1 METYKQCKVIL
12 LPTKNTDTILT
23 LYRNNN
29 ELSLNNDRLEYHTN
43 QHLYIVSNDEIK
55 IGDWFLD
62 MYNLQESGI
71 QKCTANHINS
81 FQRKGISCN
90 KIIATTDKLLLIPT
104 IPKIYLE
111 RYIKLYNLGV
121 KESNVSVE
129 YIEEWVTNK
138 KSKHYNIQD
147 SIQNTKLKTKLNIT
161 KNNEIIIL

>member
-1 METYKQCKVIL
+1 MVTLLYIIKLCKTMEIYKQCKVIL

-43 QHLYIVSNDEIK
+43 QYLYIVSNDEIK
-55 IGDWFLD
+55 IGDYFILFTSLYGYIVKKCKTIKENIIYCNDGEILD
-62 MYNLQESGI
+62 IDFFNI
-71 QKCTANHINS
+71 Q
-81 FQRKGISCN
+81 

-111 RYIKLYNLGV
+111 RYIKLYNLGIE
-121 KESNVSVE
+121 ESNVSVE
-129 YIEEWVTNK
+129 YIKE
-138 KSKHYNIQD
+138 
-147 SIQNTKLKTKLNIT
+147 KLNIT